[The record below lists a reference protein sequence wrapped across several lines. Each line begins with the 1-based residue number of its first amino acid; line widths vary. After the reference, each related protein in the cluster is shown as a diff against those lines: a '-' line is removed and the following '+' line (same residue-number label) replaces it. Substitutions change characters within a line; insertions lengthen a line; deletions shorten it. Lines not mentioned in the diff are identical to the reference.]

1 MANPSE
7 KWLPN
12 KDQVFGIFFFPSTS
26 MDASGMN
33 RAEDPVTGIE
43 SCHIIPNQ
51 CKIILTAVNTNSDN
65 TT

>member
-1 MANPSE
+1 
-7 KWLPN
+7 
-12 KDQVFGIFFFPSTS
+12 

-51 CKIILTAVNTNSDN
+51 RKIILTAVNTNSDN